1 MPDLAAAAKPR
12 LQAALTELEARLTN
26 IARDLDQP
34 ADRDWEEQ
42 AVEIADDEALEHQ
55 AVLVEQE
62 IASVQRALG
71 RIREGT
77 YGTCVRCGDAIA
89 PERLEARP
97 EAALCINCA
106 RAGA

>member
-34 ADRDWEEQ
+34 ADPDWEEQ